1 MKKVVFI
8 MVHIF
13 FLVIYPSTVYAQGQK
28 IITIGGDCD
37 YPPYEFVDKD
47 GKYKGFNV
55 DIMNAVAAKMGYKID
70 FKPMKWSEALDNL
83 KKGKLDAVQGMSKIT
98 TRENQFIFSNPY
110 TISEQVIFTKVDT
123 SYISDIS
130 DLRGRRVGVQNGDVC
145 MQLLTGVSDIKI
157 VPYKSQRE
165 AMNGLLNGE
174 LEAVIGNKV
183 VGLYEIQKNEH
194 LDKVKFAG
202 DIMYSTEYGLVA
214 IDKNKDI
221 ITLFNKGLE
230 DIKKSGDY
238 ERIHDKWFGSVIGY
252 SVDSYKN
259 LINGTMVIGT
269 LITGIVIATL
279 LINKSLKHKVE
290 IRTRELEQVSKVVA
304 EDEERYRKFIE
315 ACPDAIFTHDLE
327 NKIIFIN
334 DEGRKLLGAEN
345 KSDIIG
351 RNMSEFAPNMIYVEE
366 MVGSYFSGKTVY
378 NKKIRKIDGTLIDVD
393 IRGAF
398 VNFGGKENIL
408 SIVRDISD
416 RKRLYEAIEYDRIK
430 TEFFSNMSHELR
442 TPLNVILASLQ
453 LMESKIRS
461 SEECEQAASI
471 EGSIDNIRHNG
482 HRLLRLVNNLIDITK
497 IDSGYISLNLSNGN
511 IVDAVESTVDSVIEY
526 AKVKNIDVIFD
537 TEEEE
542 IIMAFDDD
550 KIERIMLNLLANS
563 VKFSKEEGE
572 IFVNI
577 KRVEDRVAI
586 SVRDNGIGIPE
597 DKIPVVFERFRQVNK
612 TLTRSF
618 EGSGI
623 GLSLVKSL
631 IEMQE
636 GEITVESVYG
646 MGSTFTVYLP
656 IKIISE
662 EEETISRSLITN
674 KDMADIEFSDIT

>member
-1 MKKVVFI
+1 
-8 MVHIF
+8 
-13 FLVIYPSTVYAQGQK
+13 
-28 IITIGGDCD
+28 
-37 YPPYEFVDKD
+37 
-47 GKYKGFNV
+47 
-55 DIMNAVAAKMGYKID
+55 
-70 FKPMKWSEALDNL
+70 
-83 KKGKLDAVQGMSKIT
+83 
-98 TRENQFIFSNPY
+98 
-110 TISEQVIFTKVDT
+110 
-123 SYISDIS
+123 
-130 DLRGRRVGVQNGDVC
+130 
-145 MQLLTGVSDIKI
+145 
-157 VPYKSQRE
+157 
-165 AMNGLLNGE
+165 
-174 LEAVIGNKV
+174 
-183 VGLYEIQKNEH
+183 
-194 LDKVKFAG
+194 
-202 DIMYSTEYGLVA
+202 
-214 IDKNKDI
+214 
-221 ITLFNKGLE
+221 
-230 DIKKSGDY
+230 
-238 ERIHDKWFGSVIGY
+238 
-252 SVDSYKN
+252 
-259 LINGTMVIGT
+259 
-269 LITGIVIATL
+269 
-279 LINKSLKHKVE
+279 
-290 IRTRELEQVSKVVA
+290 
-304 EDEERYRKFIE
+304 
-315 ACPDAIFTHDLE
+315 
-327 NKIIFIN
+327 
-334 DEGRKLLGAEN
+334 
-345 KSDIIG
+345 
-351 RNMSEFAPNMIYVEE
+351 
-366 MVGSYFSGKTVY
+366 
-378 NKKIRKIDGTLIDVD
+378 
-393 IRGAF
+393 
-398 VNFGGKENIL
+398 ENIL